1 MILASVRAS
10 TPATTCAVGSIGDV
24 ICSVQGETCYVATV
38 AGTFWCKT
46 TMCADVTLCPGLQSN
61 AIADPTTLCYNKACT
76 TAVCC
81 EDARECNVADKGG
94 LCGKA
99 GQACTQPLVDGVY
112 NFNQWQCTMTLGQC
126 ETMCAAAGLP
136 VVTITIDSSG
146 MVNPNAYHAFCDQR
160 ACSLGDCCDV
170 ADDCELPEVSRICTS
185 VGQQCGDS
193 KEKGVDGAWKCVL
206 AEDQCIGLCQV
217 SGLKLRV
224 PVTPYRTYEC
234 VNRACTLSDCCDAT
248 TDCEITER
256 LQVCTKAGQA
266 CTDSP
271 TFGVTAAGD
280 QANGIW
286 GCTVSLVEC
295 QALCAAAGLPV
306 DTFSAP
312 PKTCTNRACTLGDCC
327 VAENDCAI
335 TERAEVCRAAGQTC
349 VDTDNT
355 GAPLGTVNGLW
366 ECHVTD
372 QQCEAMC
379 QKAGIRRILIVP
391 DSCQN
396 RACTLGDCCEAED
409 DCDIV
414 ERAEVCTTAGQRCVD
429 TDGTNNPL
437 LATVNSAWEC
447 EVSLVQCNAM
457 CQEAGLPVVTGLT
470 ATIPAKCV
478 NRACTLGDCC
488 DAANDCDITERA
500 EVCKKAGQLCVDANN
515 AVDQQWEC
523 QVSDVLCNAMCHEA
537 GLSTFATI
545 TAGAPLNCN
554 NRACTLGDCC
564 DVANDCAVTERA
576 EVCKAAGQ
584 LCVDD
589 AVVNHQWKCQLSAMQ
604 CNALCEEAGLPTLA
618 TVATAGLKDC
628 DNRACTLGDCCAAAT
643 DCDITSRAEVCKKA
657 GQVCEDDAAV
667 VLPATVVDGVWR
679 CKLSLDQCK
688 AMCQEAGLPTEATIM
703 APAGKTC
710 TSRACTLGDCC
721 VAATDCDIAERAAV
735 CRKAGQVCVDAGAV
749 DQVWQCTLTRD
760 QCIAMCLEAGV
771 PTADAVEMMP
781 TKTCDNRACTLGDC
795 CLATDDCQ
803 IADRAAVCGVAGQ
816 ACVDDPPALPP
827 ATVVDRVWKCSA
839 TADQCKAMC
848 QEAGLPTVATA
859 AASGKTCDNRACTL
873 GDCCDAANDCQ
884 ITERAEVCKKAGQT
898 CAENAAAVVDA
909 AWLCQADVVQCQAMC
924 HAAGLPT
931 TGLAASCPSRACT
944 LGDCCRADTDCDIPE
959 RAEVCRKAGQA
970 CVDGLD
976 FADFN
981 LDTFTFVSSVWH
993 CEATAVQCDAMCEAA
1008 GLPSAGP
1015 ADCVNRACTLGD
1027 CCFAATDCD
1036 ITERAAVCKKAG
1048 QECAENAAATVDAAW
1063 NCVVSLTQCEAMCEE
1078 AGLRTVVAPVP
1089 CVNRACTL
1097 GDCCLSNNDCDIL
1110 ERAEVCRKAGQL
1122 CVENVA
1128 AAVDAAWNCQL
1139 SERQC
1144 NAMCEEAGLPTATA
1158 ITGSVDC
1165 VNRACTLGDCC
1176 AAVDDCQITERAEVC
1191 KKAGQACVDGSSA
1204 PGPIFVNQQ
1213 WSCVI
1218 SPAQCEAMCAEAGL
1232 MRLAVIQNC
1241 DNRACGLGDCC
1252 VAGDDCDAAE
1262 RAAVCTK
1269 AGQVCSDA
1277 DGSVNHAWECTLQA
1291 EQCKAMCEEAGL
1303 RANDVTGMSTAK
1315 TCNNRACTLGDCCDA
1330 LNDCDI
1336 LERAEVCTKAGQ
1348 ECSDVDNNAAI
1359 TMPFA
1364 VVNDKWEC
1372 KVTAAQCNAMC
1383 AEAGLPAIAPPLIG
1397 CENRACT
1404 IGDCCRAD
1412 DDCKVAERAEVCK
1425 AAGQTC
1431 VDTSLTL
1438 GNLVNNAWDCVATE
1452 AQCRVQCQAAGL
1464 ALKAASDAL
1473 CPSRACTLGDCCVA
1487 ADDCAVQERASVC
1500 TKAGQVCNDP
1510 RGTITL
1516 LNEDWDC
1523 IILQVQCNAMCEEAG
1538 LPSKPQLSQTCAKRA
1553 CTLGD
1558 CCVAATDC
1566 DITERAEVCRK
1577 AGQECVDT
1585 GAVDRAWTCTLTVD
1599 QCQAMCAE
1607 AGITAKAGL
1616 MFGTPVPCLNRA
1628 CTLSDC
1634 CAAATD
1640 CDITERAEV
1649 CKKAGQECEDDA
1661 AVVLPATVVDGVWRC
1676 KLSLDQCKAMCQEA
1690 GLPTI
1695 GTIMAPAGKTCDS
1708 RACTLGD
1715 CCDAGTDCDIAER
1728 VEVCKAAGQLC
1739 VDATPA
1745 AVDAAWQ
1752 CTLTALQCN
1761 AMCEEA
1767 GLKSNA
1773 ALATCA
1779 NRACTLG
1786 DCCNAATDCEITS
1799 RAEVCKKAG
1808 QVCTDAGGVD
1818 AAWVCEATLVQCNA
1832 MCQAAGLPVI
1842 GTPASCPSR
1851 ACTLGDCC
1859 DAANDCD
1866 ITERAEVCKKA
1877 GQLCVDANNAVDQ
1890 QWECQVSDVLCNAMC
1905 HEAGLSTF
1913 ATITAGAP
1921 LNCNNRACTLG
1932 DCCDVANDC
1941 AVTERAEVCKAAG
1954 QLCVDDAVVN
1964 HQWKCQLSAMQC
1976 NALCEEAGLPTLA
1989 TVATAGLKDC
1999 DNRACTLG
2007 DCCAAATDCDI
2018 TSRAEVCKK
2027 AGQVCEDDAAVV
2039 LPATVVDGVWRCK
2052 LSLDQC
2058 KAMCQEAGL
2067 PTEATIMAP
2076 AGKTCTSRACTLG
2089 DCCVAATDCDIAE
2102 RAAVCRKAGQ
2112 VCVDAGAVDQV
2123 WQCTLT
2129 RDQCIA
2135 MCLEAG
2141 VPTADAVEMMPTKTC
2156 DNRACTL
2163 GDCCLATDDCQ
2174 IADRAAVCGVA
2185 GQACVDDPPALPPA
2199 TVVDRVWKC
2208 SATADQCKAM
2218 CQEAGLPTV
2227 ATAAASGK
2235 TCDNRAC
2242 TLGDCCDA
2250 ANDCQIT
2257 ERAEVCKKAGQTCA
2271 ENAAAVVDAAWL
2283 CQADVV
2289 QCQAMCH
2296 AAGLPTTGLAASC
2309 PSRACTL
2316 GDCCRADTDC
2326 DIPERAEVCRKAGQA
2341 CVDGLDF
2348 ADFNLDTFTFVSS
2361 VWHCEATAVQCDA
2374 MCEAA
2379 GLPSAGPADC
2389 VNRACTLGDCCFAA
2403 TDCDITERA
2412 AVCKKAGQE
2421 CAENAAATVD
2431 AAWNCVVSLT
2441 QCEAMCEEAGLRTVV
2456 APVPC
2461 VNRACTLGDCC
2472 LSNNDCDIL
2481 ERAEVCR
2488 KAGQLCV
2495 ENVAAAVDAAWN
2507 CQLSERQCNAMCEE
2521 AGLPT
2526 ATAITGSV
2534 DCVNRACTLGDCCAA
2549 VDDCQITERAEVCK
2563 KAGQACVDG
2572 SSAPGPIFV
2581 NQQWS
2586 CVISPA
2592 QCEAMCAEAGLMRL
2606 AVIQNCDNRACGLG
2620 DCCVAGDD
2628 CDAAERAAVCTKAGQ
2643 VCSDADGS
2651 VNHAWECTL
2660 QAEQCKAMCEEAGL
2674 RANDVTGMS
2683 TAKTCNNR
2691 ACTLGDCCDALNDC
2705 DILERAEVCTKAG
2718 QECSD
2723 VDNNAAIT
2731 MPFAVVNDKWE
2742 CKVTAAQCNAMC
2754 AEAGLPAI
2762 APPLIGCEN
2771 RACTIGDCC
2780 RADDDCEVA
2789 ERAEVCKAA
2798 GQTCVDTSLT
2808 LGNLVNNAWDCS
2820 VSAAYCDAKCQAAGL
2835 ALKAVGG
2842 ALCPS
2847 RACTLGDCCVATN
2860 DCDILQRASV
2870 CGKAGQVCN
2879 DPRSSGTPTSFVD
2892 RDWDCII
2899 LQVQCNAMCEE
2910 AGLPSK
2916 PQLSQTCAKRACT
2929 LGDCCVAATD
2939 CDITERAEVCRKAGQ
2954 ECVDTGA
2961 VDRAWTCTLTVDQC
2975 QAMCAEAG
2983 ITAKAGL
2990 MFGTPVPCLN
3000 RACTLSDCCAAATDC
3015 DITERAEV
3023 CKKAGQECE
3032 DDAAVV
3038 LPATVVD
3045 GVWRCKLSLDQ
3056 CKAMCQEA
3064 GLPTIGTIMAPAGKT
3079 CDSRACTLG
3088 DCCDAGTDCDI
3099 AERVE
3104 VCKAA
3109 GQLCVDATPAAVD
3122 AAWQCTLT
3130 ALQCNAMCEEAGLK
3144 SNAALATCANRACT
3158 LGDCCNAATDCE
3170 ITSRAEVCKK
3180 AGQVCTDAGG
3190 VDAAWV
3196 CEATLVQCNAM
3207 CQAAG
3212 LPVIGTPASCPSRAC
3227 TLGDCCDAA
3236 NDCDITERAEVCKKA
3251 GQLCVDANNAVD
3263 QQWECQVSDVLCNA
3277 MCHEAG
3283 LSTFATITAGAPLNC
3298 NNRACTLGDCCDVA
3312 NDCAVTERAEVCKAA
3327 GQLCVDDAVV
3337 NHQWKCQLS
3346 AMQCNALC
3354 EEAGLPTLATVA
3366 TAGLKDC
3373 DNRACTLGDCCA
3385 AATDC
3390 DITSRAEVCKKAG
3403 QVCEDD
3409 AAVVLPAT
3417 VVDGVWRCKLS
3428 LDQCKAMCQEAGL
3441 PTEATIMAPA
3451 GKTCTS
3457 RACTLGDCCVAA
3469 TDCDITER
3477 AAVCRK
3483 AGQVCVDAGGVDEFW
3498 QCSVTFD
3505 QCNAMCVEAGLP
3517 TSVTAART
3525 CDNRV
3530 CVLGDCCLATDD
3542 CQLDDRS
3549 GVCQAV
3555 GQACADADASVDLT
3569 WECVASAD
3577 QCKAMCQEAGLPTV
3591 ATAAASGKTCD
3602 NRACTLGDCCDAAN
3616 DCQITERAEVCKKA
3630 GQTCAENAA
3639 AVVDAAWLCQADVV
3653 QCQAMCH
3660 AAGLPT
3666 TGLAA
3671 SCPSRACTLG
3681 DCCRADTD
3689 CDITERA
3696 EVCRKA
3702 GQKCVDGL
3710 DFADFNLDTFTF
3722 VSSVWHCEAT
3732 AVQCDAMCEAA
3743 GLPSAGPADCVNRA
3757 CTLGDC
3763 CFAAT
3768 DCDIT
3773 ERAAVCKK
3781 AGQECAENAA
3791 ATVDAAWNCV
3801 VSLTQCEAMCEE
3813 AGLRTVVAPVPCVN
3827 RACTLGDCCLSNNDC
3842 DILERAE
3849 VCRKAGQL
3857 CVENVAA
3864 AVDAAWNCQLSE
3876 RQCNAMCEEAGL
3888 PTATAITG
3896 SVDCVNRACTLGDC
3910 CAAVDDC
3917 QITER
3922 AEVCKKAGQAC
3933 VDGSSAPGPIFVN
3946 QQWSCVISPAQCEAM
3961 CAEAGLMRLAV
3972 IQNCDNRACGL
3983 GDCCVAGDD
3992 CHVVERAAV
4001 CTKAGQ
4007 VCSDADGSV
4016 NHAWEC
4022 TLQAEQCKA
4031 MCEEAGLRAN
4041 DVTGMSTAKTCN
4053 NRACTLGDCCDALN
4067 DCDILERAE
4076 VCTKAGQEC
4085 SDVDNNAAITMP
4097 FAVVNDKWECK
4108 VTAAQCNAMCAEA
4121 GLPAIAPPLIGCEN
4135 RACTIGDCC
4144 RADDDCEVVERAE
4157 VCKAAGQTCVDT
4169 SLTLGNLVNN
4179 AWDCSVSAA
4188 YCDAKCQAAGLAL
4201 KAVGGALCPSRA
4213 CTLGDCCVAT
4223 NDCDIL
4229 QRASVC
4235 GKAGQVCNDPR
4246 SSGTPTSFVDRDW
4259 DCIILQVQCNA
4270 MCEEAG
4276 LPSKPQLS
4284 QTCAKRACTLGDC
4297 CVAATDCDI
4306 TERAEVCRKAG
4317 QECVDTGAVDR
4328 AWTCTLT
4335 VDQCQAMCA
4344 EAGITAK
4351 AGLMFGTPVPC
4362 LNRACT
4368 LSDCCAAATDC
4379 DITERA
4385 EVCKKAGQEC
4395 EDDAAVVLPAT
4406 VVDGVWRCKLSL
4418 DQCKAMCQEAGLPTI
4433 GTIMAPAGKT
4443 CDSRACTLGDCCDA
4457 GTDCDIAERVEV
4469 CKAAGQ
4475 LCVDATPAAVDAAW
4489 QCTLTALQCNA
4500 MCEEAGLKS
4509 NAALATCANRACT
4522 LGDCCNAATDCEITS
4537 RAEVCKKAG
4546 QVCTDAGG
4554 VDAAW
4559 VCEATLVQC
4568 NAMCQAAGLPVI
4580 GTPASCP
4587 SRACTLGD
4595 CCDAANDCDITERA
4609 EVCKKAGQLCVDA
4622 NNAVDQQWECQVSD
4636 VLCNAMCHEA
4646 GLSTFATITAGAPL
4660 NCNNRACTLGDCCD
4674 VANDCAVTERAEVC
4688 KAAGQLCVDD
4698 AVVNHQWKCQLSA
4711 MQCNALCEEAG
4722 LPTLATVATA
4732 GLKDCDNRACTLGD
4746 CCAAATDCDITSR
4759 AEVCKKA
4766 GQVCEDDAAVV
4777 LPATVVDGVWRCKLS
4792 LDQCKAMCQEAGLP
4806 TEATIMAPAGK
4817 TCTSRAC
4824 TLGDCC
4830 VAATDCDITER
4841 AAVCRKAGQVC
4852 VDAGGVDEFWQC
4864 SVTFDQCN
4872 AMCVE
4877 AGLPTSVTAAR
4888 TCDNR
4893 VCVLGDCCLA
4903 TDDCQLDDRSGV
4915 CQAVGQACAD
4925 ADASVDLT
4933 WECVASAD
4941 QCKAMCQEAG
4951 LPTVA
4956 TAAASGKTCDN
4967 RACTLGDCCD
4977 AANDCQITERA
4988 EVCKKAGQT
4997 CAENAAA
5004 VVDAAW
5010 LCQADVVQ
5018 CQAMCHAAGLP
5029 TTGLAASCPSRAC
5042 TLGDCC
5048 RADTDCDITERAEV
5062 CRKAGQKC
5070 VDDVSLGIFLPGLTI
5085 VNDVWRC
5092 ETNAAQC
5099 DAMCE
5104 AAGLP
5109 SAGATGPAD
5118 CVNRACTLG
5127 DCCFAAT
5134 DCDITERA
5142 AVCKKA
5148 GQECA
5153 ENAAATVDAAWN
5165 CVVSLTQCEAMCEEA
5180 GLRTVVAPVPCVNR
5194 ACTLGDCCLSNNDCD
5209 ILERAEVCR
5218 KAGQLCVENVAAAV
5232 DAAWNCQL
5240 SERQCN
5246 AMCEE
5251 AGLPTATAITG
5262 SVDCVNRACTLGDC
5276 CAAVDDCQI
5285 TERAEVCKKAGQA
5298 CVDGSSA
5305 PGPIFVNQQ
5314 WSCVISPAQC
5324 EAMCAEAGL
5333 MRLAVIQNCDNRAC
5347 GLGDCCV
5354 AGNDCHVVERAHVCK
5369 EAGQVCSDADG
5380 SVNHV
5385 WECTLQLEQ
5394 CKAMCEE
5401 AGLRTGVTAAKT
5413 CNNRACTLGDCCD
5426 ALNDCDILERAEVC
5440 TKAGQE
5446 CSDVD
5451 NNAAI
5456 TMPFAVVNDKWE
5468 CKVTAAQCNAM
5479 CAEAGLPAIA
5489 PPLIGCENR
5498 ACTIGDCCRA
5508 DDDCEVVERAEVCKA
5523 AGQTCVD
5530 TSNSV
5535 GPVNF
5540 VDNTWDCTVSVTHC
5554 DAMCQ
5559 EAGLTLKAMAPTG
5572 VKCPSRACTLGDC
5585 CVATND
5591 CDILQRASV
5600 CGKAGQVCNDPRS
5613 SGTPTSF
5620 VDRDWD
5626 CIILQV
5632 QCNAM
5637 CEEAG
5642 LPSKPQLSQTCAK
5655 RACTLGDC
5663 CVAATDC
5670 DITERAEVCRKAGQ
5684 VCLDDTPAVPG
5695 PVVNAVWMCQ
5705 VSVGQCNAMCEEAGL
5720 PTATM
5725 VATDMLKNCDNRAC
5739 TLGDCCDAVSDCDIQ
5754 ERAEVCRKAGQV
5766 CRDLPLP
5773 GTVNAQWECELLE
5786 TQCDA
5791 LCEEAGLPTSMK
5803 VKADSHAR
5811 CANRACTL
5819 GDCCDATTD
5828 CQITERAEVC
5838 KQAGQLCVDAGGVD
5852 RVWSC
5857 SLTLGQCRAMCEDA
5871 GLPTVVGAATKAC
5884 LNRPCTLGDCCQ
5896 SDDDC
5901 DIVDRAEVCKKAGQ
5915 QCVDTRTP
5923 AGAPKVDNKWEC
5935 IVTLMQCQAM
5945 CEEAGLPTK
5954 LANNGECQN
5963 RACTLGDCCDA
5974 ENDCQVWERSAIC
5987 TAAGQTC
5994 RDHDGVNMNWIC
6006 QITDRACD
6014 ALCAEAGLPRNDPA
6028 KDPEE
6033 CRNRACNLG
6042 DCCVLVDDCSDYD
6055 KRALCGAK
6063 GQTCVDN
6070 ETPKLVNDEWYCLA
6084 TFEECTELCNNA
6096 GLRVDTTLSTN
6107 TGASKNAMC
6116 FRKVCTLVDCC
6127 DSPKNECY
6135 DPNHRNVC
6143 GEPGQRCEDP
6153 TGWSTLNDWQ
6163 CFYEPDCET
6172 VCRQHGLKAHDMQ
6185 RDCIARSCTIRDC
6198 CVLGDNECALPVNQ
6212 NVCAAAGETCHDT
6225 DGFATVRNWACDCA
6239 GVYCDPNNGL
6249 QDLTVPV
6256 SGTAKVAQRCTERAC
6271 TVEDCCENPDECY
6284 NDAKRA
6290 VCEARGQKCTDP
6302 DLTKAGDWQCDCTGV
6317 YCDPNH
6323 GLLDKRDKDGVRCT
6337 AESCSFNECCD
6348 RTCSNVY
6355 CERKDGWKDKT
6366 DKLTVTC
6373 DDRPCTFDNC
6383 CDGTCFGFKCNP
6395 AYGLKDKPGKQ
6406 HVVCLS
6412 TICKADTCCDG
6423 TCSSVYCDP
6432 QDGRLDKAG
6441 KADVVCTST
6450 VCAKADCCDVPDT
6463 IITQKCISDN
6473 DCRRVGDVKALC
6485 RPDTGVCSC
6494 STDYELVTRKDGLQ
6508 IPLCVPR
6515 GKSVEEVRVRV
6526 SIAVYFPNGDFSK
6539 LTEKDKEKFQAAL
6552 ENHFG
6557 ATLDISFTPGS
6568 IAVAISGEVP
6578 FGNVG
6583 AVSQEAVE
6591 DVARTIAPTSVFG
6604 SDMLVSVSQLQ
6615 NACDSGVTGAA
6626 NTVLIPLPTGKD
6638 KCVVTR
6644 CGATYHAQPLDGR
6657 CIADSDD
6664 ELTRPQLAGIIIGCT
6679 LVVALIVAVVV
6690 FVSRKPGAGVVSESE
6705 TPKDTA

>member
-1 MILASVRAS
+1 MILASVRAA
-10 TPATTCAVGSIGDV
+10 TPATCTVGSIGHI
-24 ICSVQGETCYVATV
+24 ICSVQLEACFQADGAGNFYCETQICTDVMCTGLFSKV
-38 AGTFWCKT
+38 KNAGTKEY
-46 TMCADVTLCPGLQSN
+46 
-61 AIADPTTLCYNKACT
+61 CYNKACT
-76 TAVCC
+76 TAACC
-81 EDARECNVADKGG
+81 IDARECNVADKGG

-99 GQACTQPLVDGVY
+99 GQGCTQPLVDGVY
-112 NFNQWQCTMTLGQC
+112 DLNQWQCTMTLGQC

-146 MVNPNAYHAFCDQR
+146 MVNQNADHAFCDQR
-160 ACSLGDCCDV
+160 VCSLGDCCDV

-185 VGQQCGDS
+185 VGQQCSDT
-193 KEKGVDGAWKCVL
+193 KTKGVDGAWKCVL
-206 AEDQCIGLCQV
+206 AEDQCRGMCLQAGLPTRIPLTTD
-217 SGLKLRV
+217 S
-224 PVTPYRTYEC
+224 TYECVNRACSLGDCCEAVTDCDIPERAEVCRAANQECVDGLDFADFDAIHFNFVTEVWHCVATTAQCDAMCAEAGLPSVGAADC
-234 VNRACTLSDCCDAT
+234 VNRACTLSDCCFAP
-248 TDCEITER
+248 TDCHVTERAAVCKKAGQECAENAAATVDAAWNCVVSLTQCEAMCEEAGLRTVVAPVPCANRACTLGDCCLSNNDCDILERAEVCRKAGQLCVENVAAAVDAAWNCQLSERQCNAMCEEAGLPTATAITGSVDCVNRACTLGDCCAAVDDCQITER
-256 LQVCTKAGQA
+256 AEVCKKAGQACVDGSSAPGPIFVNQQWSCVISPAQCEAMCAEAGLMRLAVIQNCDNRACGLGDCCVAGDDCDAAERAAVCTKAGQVCSDADGSVNHAWECTLQAEQCKAMCEEAGLRANDVTGMSTAKTCNNRA
-266 CTDSP
+266 CTLGDCCDALNDCDILERAEVCTKAGQECSDVDNNAAITMP
-271 TFGVTAAGD
+271 FAVVNDKWECKVTAAQCNAMCAEAGLPAIAPPLIGCENRACTIGD
-280 QANGIW
+280 CCRADDDCEVAERAEVCKAAGQT
-286 GCTVSLVEC
+286 CVDTSLTLGNLVNNAWDCVATEAQCRVQC
-295 QALCAAAGLPV
+295 QAAGLALKAASDALCP
-306 DTFSAP
+306 S
-312 PKTCTNRACTLGDCC
+312 RACTLGDCC
-327 VAENDCAI
+327 VAADDCAVQERASVCTKAGQVCNDPRGTITLLNEDWDCIILQVQCNAMCEEAGLPSKPQLSQTCAKRACTLGDCCVAATDCDI
-335 TERAEVCRAAGQTC
+335 TERAEVCRKAGQECVDTGAVDRAWTCTLTVDQCQAMCAEAGITAKAGLMFGTPVPCLNRACTLSDCCAAATDCDITERAEVCKKAGQECEDDAAVVLPATVVDGVWRCKLSLDQCKAMCQEAGLPTIGTIMAPAGKTCDSRACTLGDCCDAGTDCDIAERVEVCKAAGQLC
-349 VDTDNT
+349 VDATPAAVD
-355 GAPLGTVNGLW
+355 AAW
-366 ECHVTD
+366 
-372 QQCEAMC
+372 QCTLTALQCNAMC
-379 QKAGIRRILIVP
+379 EEAGLK
-391 DSCQN
+391 SNAALATCAN
-396 RACTLGDCCEAED
+396 RACTLGDCCNAAT
-409 DCDIV
+409 DCEITS
-414 ERAEVCTTAGQRCVD
+414 RAEVCKKAGQVCTDAGGVD
-429 TDGTNNPL
+429 AAWVCE
-437 LATVNSAWEC
+437 AT
-447 EVSLVQCNAM
+447 LVQCNAM
-457 CQEAGLPVVTGLT
+457 CQAAGLPVIGT
-470 ATIPAKCV
+470 PASCPS
-478 NRACTLGDCC
+478 RACTLGDCC

-2089 DCCVAATDCDIAE
+2089 DCCVAATDCDITE

-2112 VCVDAGAVDQV
+2112 VCVDAGGVDEF
-2123 WQCTLT
+2123 WQCSVTF
-2129 RDQCIA
+2129 DQCNA
-2135 MCLEAG
+2135 MCVEAG
-2141 VPTADAVEMMPTKTC
+2141 LPTSVTAARTC
-2156 DNRACTL
+2156 DNRVCVL

-2174 IADRAAVCGVA
+2174 LDDRSGVCQAV
-2185 GQACVDDPPALPPA
+2185 GQACADADASVDLTWECVA
-2199 TVVDRVWKC
+2199 
-2208 SATADQCKAM
+2208 SADQCKAM

-2628 CDAAERAAVCTKAGQ
+2628 C
-2643 VCSDADGS
+2643 
-2651 VNHAWECTL
+2651 
-2660 QAEQCKAMCEEAGL
+2660 
-2674 RANDVTGMS
+2674 
-2683 TAKTCNNR
+2683 
-2691 ACTLGDCCDALNDC
+2691 
-2705 DILERAEVCTKAG
+2705 
-2718 QECSD
+2718 
-2723 VDNNAAIT
+2723 
-2731 MPFAVVNDKWE
+2731 
-2742 CKVTAAQCNAMC
+2742 
-2754 AEAGLPAI
+2754 
-2762 APPLIGCEN
+2762 
-2771 RACTIGDCC
+2771 
-2780 RADDDCEVA
+2780 
-2789 ERAEVCKAA
+2789 
-2798 GQTCVDTSLT
+2798 
-2808 LGNLVNNAWDCS
+2808 
-2820 VSAAYCDAKCQAAGL
+2820 
-2835 ALKAVGG
+2835 
-2842 ALCPS
+2842 
-2847 RACTLGDCCVATN
+2847 
-2860 DCDILQRASV
+2860 
-2870 CGKAGQVCN
+2870 
-2879 DPRSSGTPTSFVD
+2879 
-2892 RDWDCII
+2892 
-2899 LQVQCNAMCEE
+2899 
-2910 AGLPSK
+2910 
-2916 PQLSQTCAKRACT
+2916 
-2929 LGDCCVAATD
+2929 
-2939 CDITERAEVCRKAGQ
+2939 
-2954 ECVDTGA
+2954 
-2961 VDRAWTCTLTVDQC
+2961 
-2975 QAMCAEAG
+2975 
-2983 ITAKAGL
+2983 
-2990 MFGTPVPCLN
+2990 
-3000 RACTLSDCCAAATDC
+3000 
-3015 DITERAEV
+3015 
-3023 CKKAGQECE
+3023 
-3032 DDAAVV
+3032 
-3038 LPATVVD
+3038 
-3045 GVWRCKLSLDQ
+3045 
-3056 CKAMCQEA
+3056 
-3064 GLPTIGTIMAPAGKT
+3064 
-3079 CDSRACTLG
+3079 
-3088 DCCDAGTDCDI
+3088 
-3099 AERVE
+3099 
-3104 VCKAA
+3104 
-3109 GQLCVDATPAAVD
+3109 
-3122 AAWQCTLT
+3122 
-3130 ALQCNAMCEEAGLK
+3130 
-3144 SNAALATCANRACT
+3144 
-3158 LGDCCNAATDCE
+3158 
-3170 ITSRAEVCKK
+3170 
-3180 AGQVCTDAGG
+3180 
-3190 VDAAWV
+3190 
-3196 CEATLVQCNAM
+3196 
-3207 CQAAG
+3207 
-3212 LPVIGTPASCPSRAC
+3212 
-3227 TLGDCCDAA
+3227 
-3236 NDCDITERAEVCKKA
+3236 
-3251 GQLCVDANNAVD
+3251 
-3263 QQWECQVSDVLCNA
+3263 
-3277 MCHEAG
+3277 
-3283 LSTFATITAGAPLNC
+3283 
-3298 NNRACTLGDCCDVA
+3298 
-3312 NDCAVTERAEVCKAA
+3312 
-3327 GQLCVDDAVV
+3327 
-3337 NHQWKCQLS
+3337 
-3346 AMQCNALC
+3346 
-3354 EEAGLPTLATVA
+3354 
-3366 TAGLKDC
+3366 
-3373 DNRACTLGDCCA
+3373 
-3385 AATDC
+3385 
-3390 DITSRAEVCKKAG
+3390 
-3403 QVCEDD
+3403 
-3409 AAVVLPAT
+3409 
-3417 VVDGVWRCKLS
+3417 
-3428 LDQCKAMCQEAGL
+3428 
-3441 PTEATIMAPA
+3441 
-3451 GKTCTS
+3451 
-3457 RACTLGDCCVAA
+3457 
-3469 TDCDITER
+3469 
-3477 AAVCRK
+3477 
-3483 AGQVCVDAGGVDEFW
+3483 
-3498 QCSVTFD
+3498 
-3505 QCNAMCVEAGLP
+3505 
-3517 TSVTAART
+3517 
-3525 CDNRV
+3525 
-3530 CVLGDCCLATDD
+3530 
-3542 CQLDDRS
+3542 
-3549 GVCQAV
+3549 
-3555 GQACADADASVDLT
+3555 
-3569 WECVASAD
+3569 
-3577 QCKAMCQEAGLPTV
+3577 
-3591 ATAAASGKTCD
+3591 
-3602 NRACTLGDCCDAAN
+3602 
-3616 DCQITERAEVCKKA
+3616 
-3630 GQTCAENAA
+3630 
-3639 AVVDAAWLCQADVV
+3639 
-3653 QCQAMCH
+3653 
-3660 AAGLPT
+3660 
-3666 TGLAA
+3666 
-3671 SCPSRACTLG
+3671 
-3681 DCCRADTD
+3681 
-3689 CDITERA
+3689 
-3696 EVCRKA
+3696 
-3702 GQKCVDGL
+3702 
-3710 DFADFNLDTFTF
+3710 
-3722 VSSVWHCEAT
+3722 
-3732 AVQCDAMCEAA
+3732 
-3743 GLPSAGPADCVNRA
+3743 
-3757 CTLGDC
+3757 
-3763 CFAAT
+3763 
-3768 DCDIT
+3768 
-3773 ERAAVCKK
+3773 
-3781 AGQECAENAA
+3781 
-3791 ATVDAAWNCV
+3791 
-3801 VSLTQCEAMCEE
+3801 
-3813 AGLRTVVAPVPCVN
+3813 
-3827 RACTLGDCCLSNNDC
+3827 
-3842 DILERAE
+3842 
-3849 VCRKAGQL
+3849 
-3857 CVENVAA
+3857 
-3864 AVDAAWNCQLSE
+3864 
-3876 RQCNAMCEEAGL
+3876 
-3888 PTATAITG
+3888 
-3896 SVDCVNRACTLGDC
+3896 
-3910 CAAVDDC
+3910 
-3917 QITER
+3917 
-3922 AEVCKKAGQAC
+3922 
-3933 VDGSSAPGPIFVN
+3933 
-3946 QQWSCVISPAQCEAM
+3946 
-3961 CAEAGLMRLAV
+3961 
-3972 IQNCDNRACGL
+3972 
-3983 GDCCVAGDD
+3983 
-3992 CHVVERAAV
+3992 HVVERAAV

-4007 VCSDADGSV
+4007 VCSDADNSV

-5048 RADTDCDITERAEV
+5048 RADTDCDIPERAEV
-5062 CRKAGQKC
+5062 CRKAGQAC
-5070 VDDVSLGIFLPGLTI
+5070 VDGLDFADFNLDTFTFVSS
-5085 VNDVWRC
+5085 VWHC
-5092 ETNAAQC
+5092 EATAVQC

-5109 SAGATGPAD
+5109 SAGPAD

-5354 AGNDCHVVERAHVCK
+5354 AGDDCHVVERAAVCTK
-5369 EAGQVCSDADG
+5369 AGQVCSDADN
-5380 SVNHV
+5380 SVNHA
-5385 WECTLQLEQ
+5385 WECTLQAEQ

-5401 AGLRTGVTAAKT
+5401 AGLRANDVTGMSTAKT

-5530 TSNSV
+5530 TSLTLGNL
-5535 GPVNF
+5535 VN
-5540 VDNTWDCTVSVTHC
+5540 NAWDCSVSAAYC
-5554 DAMCQ
+5554 DAKCQ
-5559 EAGLTLKAMAPTG
+5559 AAGLALKAVGGAL
-5572 VKCPSRACTLGDC
+5572 CPSRACTLGDC

-5684 VCLDDTPAVPG
+5684 ECVDTGAVDRAWTCTLTVDQCQAMCAEAGITAKAGLMFGTPVPCLNRACTLSDCCAAATDCDITERAEVCKKAGQECEDDAAVVLPATVVDGVWRCKLSLDQCKAMCQEAGLPTIGTIMAPAGKTCDSRACTLGDCCDAGTDCDIAERVEVCKAAGQLCVDATPAAVDAAWQCTLTALQCNAMCEEAG
-5695 PVVNAVWMCQ
+5695 LKSNAALATCANRACTLGDCCNAATDCEITSRAEVCKKAGQVCTDAGGVDAAWVCEATLVQCNAMCQAAGLPVIGTPASCPSRACTLGDCCDAANDCDITERAEVCKKAGQLCVDANNAVDQQWECQ
-5705 VSVGQCNAMCEEAGL
+5705 VSDVLCNAMCHEAGLSTFATITAGAPLNCNNRACTLGDCCEVPNDCAVTERAEVCKAAGQLCVDDAVVNHEWQCQLSAMQCNAMCEEAGL
-5720 PTATM
+5720 PTEAM
-5725 VATDMLKNCDNRAC
+5725 VATNGLKNCDNRAC
-5739 TLGDCCDAVSDCDIQ
+5739 TLGDCCAAATDCDITERAEVCKKAGQ
-5754 ERAEVCRKAGQV
+5754 VCVDDTPAVVDQKWKCQLTYLQCKALCDDAGLPTAVTASHTCDSRACTLGDCCVAANDCDITERAEVCRKAGQV
-5766 CRDLPLP
+5766 CVDAGGVDETWQCTLTFDQCNAMCVDAGLPTSVSAAVACPNRVCVLGDCCLAKNDCQLDDRSGVCQAVGQACVDAGGVDLMWECQVSAAQCDAMCQDAGLP
-5773 GTVNAQWECELLE
+5773 SIAGAPFKCQNRACVLGDCCDAKNDCDITERAEVCKKAGQQCKDMGASVDAVWECEVSAL
-5786 TQCDA
+5786 QCDA
-5791 LCEEAGLPTSMK
+5791 MCEEAGLPVVGTMAVSCTSRACTLGDCCDAKTDCQVTERAEVCRKAGQICDDAADGIVNQAWRCQVSAAQCDAMCEEAGLPSVGTIPVLCPSRACTLGDCCDAKTDCDITERNAVCRKAGQLCADAATLPAVAAVDMIWQCTVTRQQCWAMCEEAGLPTDHAAIGTLLSCTNRACTLGDCCTATTDCDIVERAEVCK
-5803 VKADSHAR
+5803 KAGQVCFDELQETVGTVVTLVNEKWTCGITVTQCTAICEEAGLPTTLLTTPTR
-5811 CANRACTL
+5811 YCNNRACTL
-5819 GDCCDATTD
+5819 GDCCDAT
-5828 CQITERAEVC
+5828 
-5838 KQAGQLCVDAGGVD
+5838 
-5852 RVWSC
+5852 
-5857 SLTLGQCRAMCEDA
+5857 
-5871 GLPTVVGAATKAC
+5871 
-5884 LNRPCTLGDCCQ
+5884 
-5896 SDDDC
+5896 DDC
-5901 DIVDRAEVCKKAGQ
+5901 E
-5915 QCVDTRTP
+5915 
-5923 AGAPKVDNKWEC
+5923 
-5935 IVTLMQCQAM
+5935 
-5945 CEEAGLPTK
+5945 
-5954 LANNGECQN
+5954 
-5963 RACTLGDCCDA
+5963 
-5974 ENDCQVWERSAIC
+5974 VWERSTVC

-5994 RDHDGVNMNWIC
+5994 HDEGNVDMVWVC
-6006 QITDRACD
+6006 QISDRACD
-6014 ALCAEAGLPRNDPA
+6014 ALCAEAGLPRKNAALMPPQ
-6028 KDPEE
+6028 PER
-6033 CRNRACNLG
+6033 CQNRACNLG
-6042 DCCVLVDDCSDYD
+6042 DCCILADDCSDHD

-6063 GQTCVDN
+6063 GQKCADLDAIVNEDFVCV
-6070 ETPKLVNDEWYCLA
+6070 A
-6084 TFEECTELCNNA
+6084 TLRDCVELCNTA
-6096 GLRVDTTLSTN
+6096 GLKVGTSGDVYCD
-6107 TGASKNAMC
+6107 K
-6116 FRKVCTLVDCC
+6116 KVCTLADCC
-6127 DSPKNECY
+6127 DSPPDECF
-6135 DPNHRNVC
+6135 DPDHRNVC
-6143 GEPGQRCEDP
+6143 GEPGQRCGDP
-6153 TGWSTLNDWQ
+6153 TGWNTLNDWW
-6163 CFYEPDCET
+6163 CEYVANCKE
-6172 VCRQHGLKAHDMQ
+6172 VCDQHGLKKLPVPVTH
-6185 RDCIARSCTIRDC
+6185 CIARACTIRDC
-6198 CVLGDNECALPVNQ
+6198 CIIEDNECALPVHRNI
-6212 NVCAAAGETCHDT
+6212 CANAGEECHDD
-6225 DGFATVRNWACDCA
+6225 DGFATVRNWACDCD

-6249 QDLTVPV
+6249 RDR
-6256 SGTAKVAQRCTERAC
+6256 TATSNTDTKDKAAVRCTERAC

-6302 DLTKAGDWQCDCTGV
+6302 SKDKVPPMKYDDWQCDCTGV

-6383 CDGTCFGFKCNP
+6383 CDGTCFGFECDP
-6395 AYGLKDKPGKQ
+6395 VYGLKDKPDKDD
-6406 HVVCLS
+6406 VLCLS

-6463 IITQKCISDN
+6463 IITQKCINDN

-6485 RPDTGVCSC
+6485 RPDTGVCAC

-6690 FVSRKPGAGVVSESE
+6690 FVSRKPGAGESE